1 MSCQIELKLWVSR
14 GFVAVLKLTKERRAT
29 LAREKIRVLDGTASS
44 CCRF

>member
-1 MSCQIELKLWVSR
+1 MELKLGVSQ
-14 GFVAVLKLTKERRAT
+14 GFLGVLKLTKERRAT